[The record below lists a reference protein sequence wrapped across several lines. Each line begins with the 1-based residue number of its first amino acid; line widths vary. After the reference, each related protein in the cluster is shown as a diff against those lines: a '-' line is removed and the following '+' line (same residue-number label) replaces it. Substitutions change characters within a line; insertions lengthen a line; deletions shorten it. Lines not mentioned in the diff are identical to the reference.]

1 MEQSRSD
8 HLAFLHEKVFQTET
22 KWPQFELLLDDLVT
36 LADEVEAG
44 STVVSLERTLLY
56 GGISLT
62 APLFTGHDFISVDCS
77 PPSAD
82 ARGSYND
89 WMVGDDRCIR
99 IPYSRR
105 GSPTDTGLEDRSADL
120 VIVPNLVHHV
130 RDQDGFF
137 AEMARILAPCG
148 RLYIFEPLVRELHQ
162 KPDDYVRYTP
172 WGVEVM
178 CERVDL
184 SVEKVRHCGGPFEV
198 ISYCWTQA
206 LEYMPEEERGPWK
219 EWFYGKHL
227 QELLDMDR
235 RFPTNLVRTH
245 TSFPMTWSV
254 RARRNAV

>member
-1 MEQSRSD
+1 METLRRD
-8 HLAFLHEKVFQTET
+8 HLAFLREKVFQTDT
-22 KWPQFELLLDDLVT
+22 KWPQFELLLDDLIA
-36 LADEVEAG
+36 LAVGLAAG

-62 APLFTGHDFISVDCS
+62 APVFAGQNFISVDCS
-77 PPSAD
+77 PPSANE
-82 ARGSYND
+82 RGAYND
-89 WMVGDDRCIR
+89 WMTDDGRCIR

-105 GSPTDTGLEDRSADL
+105 GSPTATGLDDASADL

-137 AEMARILAPCG
+137 AEMARILRPG
-148 RLYIFEPLVRELHQ
+148 GSLYIFEPLVRELHQ

-172 WGVEVM
+172 WGVEAM
-178 CERVDL
+178 CERVGL
-184 SVEKVRHCGGPFEV
+184 AVEEVRDRGGPFEV

-206 LEYMPEEERGPWK
+206 LEYMPEDERAPWK

-227 QELLDMDR
+227 QELLEMDR
-235 RFPTNLVRTH
+235 RYPTNLVRKH

-254 RARRNAV
+254 RARRSVA